1 MKKLRS
7 CLSVIVFLMIIG
19 VIGGI
24 FGKDSRSSSNTV
36 SDFKVQK
43 VAADTI
49 KPTKKK
55 TNHKKDRKEYGIGDV
70 VKVGDVEYTVNSVS
84 QATSVG
90 SEDFGE
96 TAQGVY
102 LLVNITVKNNGKES
116 LSVSDEFFK
125 IYKGDTEYKSD
136 SEASLYA
143 NDNTGFFLEEI
154 NPGNSSTS
162 TVAIDVPQNIANAK
176 GLQLQVQTG
185 VWGTQKARINIQ

>member
-1 MKKLRS
+1 MKKLKG
-7 CLSVIVFLMIIG
+7 CLSVIVLLM
-19 VIGGI
+19 VIGAIGST
-24 FGKDSRSSSNTV
+24 FGKDGESSANTS
-36 SDFKVQK
+36 SDSKVQK
-43 VAADTI
+43 EVTNTI
-49 KPTKKK
+49 KSTKKK
-55 TNHKKDRKEYGIGDV
+55 ASQKKARKTYGVGDV
-70 VKVGDVEYTVNSVS
+70 VKVGDVEYTVNSLS

-90 SEDFGE
+90 SEYFGE

-116 LSVSDEFFK
+116 LSVSDDFFK

-154 NPGNSSTS
+154 NPGNSVTS
-162 TVAIDVPQNIANAK
+162 TVAIDVPQDVANAK

-185 VWGTQKARINIQ
+185 VWGTEKARINIQ

>member
-1 MKKLRS
+1 MGFFRN
-7 CLSVIVFLMIIG
+7 FL
-19 VIGGI
+19 
-24 FGKDSRSSSNTV
+24 
-36 SDFKVQK
+36 
-43 VAADTI
+43 
-49 KPTKKK
+49 
-55 TNHKKDRKEYGIGDV
+55 
-70 VKVGDVEYTVNSVS
+70 
-84 QATSVG
+84 TSTTG
-90 SEDFGE
+90 
-96 TAQGVY
+96 
-102 LLVNITVKNNGKES
+102 ITVKNNGKES

-143 NDNTGFFLEEI
+143 NDNTGFLLEEI

>member
-1 MKKLRS
+1 MKKLKG
-7 CLSVIVFLMIIG
+7 CLSVIVLLMIIG
-19 VIGGI
+19 AIGSA
-24 FGKDSRSSSNTV
+24 FGKDSRSSANTSSN
-36 SDFKVQK
+36 SRVQK
-43 VAADTI
+43 EVTDTI
-49 KPTKKK
+49 KSTKKK
-55 TNHKKDRKEYGIGDV
+55 AGQKKTHKTYGIGDV
-70 VKVGDVEYTVNSVS
+70 VKVGNVEYTVNSVS

-90 SEDFGE
+90 SEYFGE

-116 LSVSDEFFK
+116 LSVSDDFFK

-154 NPGNSSTS
+154 NPGNSVTS

-185 VWGTQKARINIQ
+185 VWGTEKARINIQ